1 MVRYSTTELIVA
13 MDQYSLRECQQHYLS
28 LQYITTGRLYESNP
42 CADIVFL
49 FFSVLHQHIQFFLL
63 FCRRHSRKR
72 WERFTH
78 SENELLVS
86 PEAIDL
92 LDKLLRYDIAV
103 CRNNKHTAC
112 TCKKKFLVSASKK
125 ICSRNFQLQWKLHI
139 PPFFSF
145 SRLNITEVD
154 NVHVKNYACS
164 LCSLP
169 FAPFKRY
176 PIGCIT
182 GSGYVNPS
190 QSHNQSLTS
199 CFSVNCKKFCS

>member
-1 MVRYSTTELIVA
+1 MKSYFWVKRVKSNHTLSHSSRALDKEQTRCPTLRVGFERQTIWSEEFLSWHDTQPPNWLFNLMLCHGSISPPGVLVALLVASIHNNGATIWVKSMCRHSFLVLFCFTSAYSIF
-13 MDQYSLRECQQHYLS
+13 
-28 LQYITTGRLYESNP
+28 
-42 CADIVFL
+42 FL
-49 FFSVLHQHIQFFLL
+49 F

-125 ICSRNFQLQWKLHI
+125 ICSRNSQL
-139 PPFFSF
+139 
-145 SRLNITEVD
+145 
-154 NVHVKNYACS
+154 
-164 LCSLP
+164 
-169 FAPFKRY
+169 
-176 PIGCIT
+176 
-182 GSGYVNPS
+182 
-190 QSHNQSLTS
+190 
-199 CFSVNCKKFCS
+199 

>member
-1 MVRYSTTELIVA
+1 MKSYFWVKRVKSNHTLSHSSRALDKEQTRCPTLRVGFERQTIWSEEFLSWYGTQPPNWLFNLMLCHGSISPPGVLVTLLVA
-13 MDQYSLRECQQHYLS
+13 SIHKNGATIWVKWDK
-28 LQYITTGRLYESNP
+28 
-42 CADIVFL
+42 VFL

-125 ICSRNFQLQWKLHI
+125 ICSRNFQL
-139 PPFFSF
+139 
-145 SRLNITEVD
+145 
-154 NVHVKNYACS
+154 
-164 LCSLP
+164 
-169 FAPFKRY
+169 
-176 PIGCIT
+176 
-182 GSGYVNPS
+182 
-190 QSHNQSLTS
+190 
-199 CFSVNCKKFCS
+199 